1 MLVQVSKGSVHYG
14 LNDIFEQLDF
24 TINENE
30 KIAIVGRNGCGKTTL
45 LKVIAGL
52 EELSSG
58 KIFYSGNLKIGYL
71 SQSHF
76 ESLENSVEDELLQSF
91 KELIALEKIIDESNK
106 LLLTDYSETNIIK
119 HSELLEKFDALG
131 GYSYKNELKAVF
143 YGFGFKEEDLGRKL
157 STFSGGQQTKIYFAK
172 MLLEK
177 PDLLLLDEPTN
188 HLDLK
193 TIEWLE
199 NYLIKYKRAMILVS
213 HDRMFINKI
222 VNTIYDFEY
231 GKLVKYAGNYDQF
244 VESKKNRLEKN
255 IEAYNRQQKE
265 IKQLEA
271 QIEKFRY
278 KASKASFAQSKIK
291 YLDRMD
297 KIEKLPEADIKSFKA
312 NFKSKIR
319 GGNNVLALDNLSFGY
334 DKPLASVNLNI
345 MRNDRIC
352 IMGDNG
358 TGKSTLLKTIVDLI
372 KPLSGYKLLG
382 HQIEIGYFD
391 QQLLNFSGNK
401 TVIEEIWDEYP
412 DLEHTQIR
420 TILGSF
426 LFRTEEVF
434 KDIKVLSG
442 GEKVRLAFVK
452 LMLKGANFL
461 VLDEPTNH
469 LDIPGKEALEASL
482 KNYDGTIIFVSHD
495 RYFIKEIANKVLLI
509 EDGKTKLYE
518 YGYSEYLDKPKVS
531 KEAKESI
538 NEVKAKIK
546 PKQKYNLK
554 KIEAEIV
561 RLEDLLEEKRSLR
574 FEEEY
579 YQDSHKMNIL
589 NDEID
594 DLHNLI
600 HAEMQKWELAMEEEE
615 EFSK

>member
-58 KIFYSGNLKIGYL
+58 KVFYSGNLKIGYL

-119 HSELLEKFDALG
+119 HSELLEKFNTLG

-172 MLLEK
+172 MLLDK

-297 KIEKLPEADIKSFKA
+297 KIEKLPEADTKSFKA

-319 GGNNVLALDNLSFGY
+319 GGNNVLALDNLVFGY

-452 LMLKGANFL
+452 LMLKRANFL

-531 KEAKESI
+531 EEDKESV
-538 NEVKAKIK
+538 NEVKIKVK